1 MPAQFVPNRK
11 KAKGAASKPELESEE
26 PGTARTPEERRSRAP
41 VHADRVTA
49 AQAARE
55 VEAVLGPQFLAKGSS
70 EEARDAA
77 CKLGGLVEFLDRP
90 SVALEGSSGGY
101 ALHMQGDMVR
111 AARRPTPARSASGSL
126 QMRRLPCAEVTM
138 CLAARARR
146 VCRRVALHSGSIC
159 TL

>member
-1 MPAQFVPNRK
+1 MPAQFVPKRK

-26 PGTARTPEERRSRAP
+26 PGTARKPEERRWRAP
-41 VHADRVTA
+41 VYADRAAV

-101 ALHMQGDMVR
+101 ALHIQGDMVR
-111 AARRPTPARSASGSL
+111 AARRPTPARPARATASGSL
-126 QMRRLPCAEVTM
+126 QMRLLPCAAVTI
-138 CLAARARR
+138 CLAARACRVVLAARR
-146 VCRRVALHSGSIC
+146 CG
-159 TL
+159 